1 MRFGLKELLCGI
13 TLLCAGLGIAVA
25 SSYFY
30 AVCFFAFSL
39 MMIDVIFDVINRKGA
54 LGLFGIA
61 IIYAVIDLSLVG
73 LHPRAFAESIPFWS
87 AVLLCPGLMMLA
99 LVVYASRAKIRYYWL
114 SLVGF
119 VVWMLCVA
127 FANLYI
133 VAHATSVA

>member
-1 MRFGLKELLCGI
+1 MRFGLKQLLCGI

-39 MMIDVIFDVINRKGA
+39 MMVDVVFDVIDRKGA
-54 LGLFGIA
+54 LGLFGMA

-73 LHPRAFAESIPFWS
+73 LQPRAFVEPVPFWS
-87 AVLLCPGLMMLA
+87 AVLFCPGFVV
-99 LVVYASRAKIRYYWL
+99 LVLSLYAARSRVRYYWL

-119 VVWMLCVA
+119 VVWMMCVA
-127 FANLYI
+127 FANLYM
-133 VAHATSVA
+133 VAHSSSVA